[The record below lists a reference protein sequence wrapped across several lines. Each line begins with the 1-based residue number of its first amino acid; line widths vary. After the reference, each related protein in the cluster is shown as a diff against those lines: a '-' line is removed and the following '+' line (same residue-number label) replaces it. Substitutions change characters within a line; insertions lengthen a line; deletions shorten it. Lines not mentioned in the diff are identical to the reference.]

1 MSRKRRVLGS
11 KFKAKVALAAIRGD
25 RTLSQLTSQF
35 DVSPSQITAW
45 KKKLLTDAGDLF
57 EDGRKRRQHD
67 VVSDEE
73 LFAQI
78 GRLKM
83 ELEWVKKKAAM
94 FD

>member
-25 RTLSQLTSQF
+25 RTLAQLTSHF
-35 DVSPSQITAW
+35 DVSASQISAW

-57 EDGRKRRQHD
+57 EDGRKRRERD
-67 VVSDEE
+67 EVNDEE

-83 ELEWVKKKAAM
+83 ELEWLKKKASV

>member
-25 RTLSQLTSQF
+25 RTLAQLTSYF
-35 DVSPSQITAW
+35 DVSESQISAW

-57 EDGRKRRQHD
+57 EDVRKRHERD
-67 VVSDEE
+67 EVNDEE

-78 GRLKM
+78 GRLK
-83 ELEWVKKKAAM
+83 LEWRKKKASV

>member
-1 MSRKRRVLGS
+1 MSRKRRILSS

-25 RTLSQLTSQF
+25 RTLAQLTGHF
-35 DVSPSQITAW
+35 GVSGSQISAW
-45 KKKLLTDAGDLF
+45 KKKLLSDAGDLF
-57 EDGRKRRQHD
+57 EDGRKRRD
-67 VVSDEE
+67 RDEVSDEE

-83 ELEWVKKKAAM
+83 ELEWLKKKAAA

>member
-25 RTLSQLTSQF
+25 RTLAQLTSYF
-35 DVSPSQITAW
+35 DVSESQISAW

-57 EDGRKRRQHD
+57 EDGRKRHERD
-67 VVSDEE
+67 EVNDEE

-78 GRLKM
+78 GRLK
-83 ELEWVKKKAAM
+83 LEWRKKKASV